1 MVDRKIYALFAF
13 SVLAT
18 FMLLSGPAIA
28 QEDSEEIELLISPVD
43 IRINTTETKF
53 VELTITNNRGTKD
66 SFSLSVWPS
75 TTWSGITPNLEKD
88 KFINM
93 EPGAN
98 ATTRLYFSV
107 DSSADEIITTFLVT
121 ARSITDTDLATS
133 GAVNVRVIR
142 KTAIY
147 VSDLKLDKY
156 VLGQGD
162 CITITT
168 TITNFG
174 SESGPYRLQSDVK
187 SGSTLLERFDDF
199 IETIDSKSINEI
211 ENRYCFDKYT
221 MAGTYTVET
230 TLKTGLNKFV
240 DARTTSLKINEEP
253 NLVKTEKVSYSPFAK
268 TKTITIKNEGN
279 VIEEDFYITETVS
292 EFISKFFYPE
302 ETPVISE
309 VMERKVSYK
318 WFIGSLAPGA
328 ETQVRYEIRFF
339 SIWFSGLMIVVVVFL
354 AFSYV
359 YRPKISKRANLVGAL
374 KRGKEIPM
382 MVEVKNSTIHEIKN
396 VTVHDTVPTIAK
408 LIERFDTMKPEVK
421 KSDAG
426 AELTWK
432 IKSLQPLEER
442 VLTYK
447 IKPVVDV
454 IGSLKTPSATMSFI
468 DRKKVKKTI
477 ASRSLEIK

>member
-1 MVDRKIYALFAF
+1 MVDRRTYMLFAF
-13 SVLAT
+13 SVLA
-18 FMLLSGPAIA
+18 MLIVLFIPASA
-28 QEDSEEIELLISPVD
+28 QQDTEDIELLITPSD

-53 VELTITNNRGTKD
+53 VELTITNNRDIKD
-66 SFSLSVWPS
+66 SFSISVWPS

-88 KFINM
+88 KLINM

-121 ARSITDTDLATS
+121 ARSITEADLTIS

-156 VLGQGD
+156 VLGQAD

-174 SESGPYRLQSDVK
+174 SESGPYRLQTDVK

-199 IETIDSKSINEI
+199 IETIESKSINDA
-211 ENRYCFDKYT
+211 ENRYCFDRYAI
-221 MAGTYTVET
+221 AGTYTIET

-240 DARTTSLKINEEP
+240 DARTMSLKINEEM
-253 NLVKTEKVSYSPFAK
+253 NLIKTEKVSYNPFAK

-309 VMERKVSYK
+309 SMDRKVSYK
-318 WFIGSLAPGA
+318 WFVGSLAPGA
-328 ETQVRYEIRFF
+328 EVQVKYEIRFF

-359 YRPKISKRANLVGAL
+359 YRPKISKKANLVGSL

-382 MVEVKNSTIHEIKN
+382 MLDVKNSTIHEIKN
-396 VTVHDTVPTIAK
+396 ITVHDTVPAIAK
-408 LIERFDTMKPEVK
+408 LVERFDTMKPDVK
-421 KSDAG
+421 KSEAG

-447 IKPVVDV
+447 ITPVVEV
-454 IGSLKTPSATMSFI
+454 IGSLKMPSATMSFI

-477 ASRSLEIK
+477 ASRAVEIK